1 MKSLSI
7 LTKEAVAHKNIVD
20 GNFDGTL
27 AQIQNLLG
35 TNDGGVAGL
44 FFAGKEKEWVEM
56 TKEER
61 INLMQQYI
69 STEMSYLFEE
79 I

>member
-1 MKSLSI
+1 MKNLAT
-7 LTKEAVAHKNIVD
+7 LTKEAVAHNNIVD
-20 GNFDGTL
+20 GNFDNTL

-35 TNDGGVAGL
+35 TSVGDVAGI

-61 INLMQQYI
+61 VNLMKQYI
-69 STEMSYLFEE
+69 STEISYLFEE
-79 I
+79 V

>member
-27 AQIQNLLG
+27 SQIQNLLG
-35 TNDGGVAGL
+35 TPVGDVAGI

>member
-1 MKSLSI
+1 MKNLTA
-7 LTKEAVAHKNIVD
+7 LTKETVAHNNIVD
-20 GNFDGTL
+20 GKFDDTL

-35 TNDGGVAGL
+35 TSVGDVAGV
-44 FFAGKEKEWVEM
+44 FFAGKERKWVGMSKEDRV
-56 TKEER
+56 
-61 INLMQQYI
+61 NLMQQYI